1 MSGIEPVTA
10 IALGQTALGAVRGIG
25 SANAARAQMDA
36 QAQSV
41 AANAARQRQM
51 LALQQEADTRKRR
64 NLLERTTARARASF
78 GARGLS
84 NSDGSAGALLSGIEN
99 EFETEQ
105 ADRDRAYGLQ
115 LGGLN
120 QGLADSL
127 GRIEQARSRSLL
139 DQQQDIQRRVGS
151 LLSWGLRSR

>member
-1 MSGIEPVTA
+1 MSGIEPITS
-10 IALGQTALGAVRGIG
+10 IALGAVQTIRSG
-25 SANAARAQMDA
+25 NAARAQMDA

-41 AANAARQRQM
+41 AASAERQRQ
-51 LALQQEADTRKRR
+51 ALQLQQDTDTRKRR
-64 NLLERTTARARASF
+64 NLLERSTARARASF

-84 NSDGSAGALLSGIEN
+84 GADGSAGALLSGIET

-115 LGGLN
+115 LGGLD
-120 QGLADSL
+120 QGLAESL

-139 DQQQDIQRRVGS
+139 DEQENIQRRVSG
-151 LLSWGLRSR
+151 LLGWGLKSR